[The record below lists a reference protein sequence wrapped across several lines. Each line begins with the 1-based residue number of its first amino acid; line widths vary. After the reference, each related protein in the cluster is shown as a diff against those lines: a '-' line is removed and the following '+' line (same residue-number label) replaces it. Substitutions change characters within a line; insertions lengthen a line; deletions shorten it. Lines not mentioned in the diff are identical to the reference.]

1 MPSARAAHAST
12 QGQEER
18 EDADSP
24 KTPRSKGILAQ
35 LQTELRKGPPPGDNK
50 EEEELRRALLASVVP
65 LSFECQAGSPT
76 AVGEG
81 DTAGSHDSWSVVD
94 GPSVAHG
101 FDERPGQ
108 SPAPMDA
115 EDSAPFR
122 APADKESEE
131 EGPVEIEIDWVA
143 TMQLRKVLAW
153 DAATQKFHLL
163 LSSASSSRG
172 LQAKVPQQRQQ
183 QQQRL
188 QQQQPPQQRQPC
200 KGAPWAPSVTRV
212 TARLTATR
220 KTRNTI
226 SGCTSRFIAEM
237 RNVNALNLEP
247 GKISG
252 KAGRLASC
260 HDVDGFGKGPKGP

>member
-35 LQTELRKGPPPGDNK
+35 LQTELRQGPPPGDNK

-65 LSFECQAGSPT
+65 LSFECLAGSST
-76 AVGEG
+76 AVG
-81 DTAGSHDSWSVVD
+81 DRNTAGSHDSWSVVD

-101 FDERPGQ
+101 FDERPGP

-122 APADKESEE
+122 APADEESEE
-131 EGPVEIEIDWVA
+131 EGSVEIEVDWVA

-153 DAATQKFHLL
+153 DAATQRFHMLP
-163 LSSASSSRG
+163 SSASRS
-172 LQAKVPQQRQQ
+172 LQAKAPQQRQQ

-188 QQQQPPQQRQPC
+188 QQQQPG
-200 KGAPWAPSVTRV
+200 KGAPWAPSDTRV
-212 TARLTATR
+212 TATG
-220 KTRNTI
+220 KTGNII
-226 SGCTSRFIAEM
+226 SGHGYHSYMAE
-237 RNVNALNLEP
+237 RRTVNALNLEP
-247 GKISG
+247 SSG
-252 KAGRLASC
+252 KTGRLASR